1 MPTLLLVNPAAGHGR
16 APRVAA
22 EAVAAAR
29 ACFGEVAV
37 RETAGPGDGVTIARD
52 FARQGLTHCLV
63 VGGDGTAH
71 EAANGLL
78 QVEPQQRPAFGV
90 IPGGTGNDFA
100 KLCRTLG
107 KSPAAAVQ
115 GLARGT
121 TRTIDVGWA
130 WGETFLNSVGI
141 GFDAEVA
148 RVVNASNS
156 GSGIL
161 AYLLAVAKVLR
172 HYEPFDLE
180 LEANGER
187 WTERVLL
194 CEIGNGPVVGGG
206 FRITP
211 GAVFDDGLFD
221 VCVVKEQSILG
232 ILQKLPLVMLG
243 KHTRL
248 KGVRSFR
255 TTRLCIRSRSGPLR
269 AQFDGELRATADTM
283 ELTLQPA
290 ALTVLIAPA

>member
-22 EAVAAAR
+22 DAVAAAR

-37 RETAGPGDGVTIARD
+37 RETSGPGDAVTIARD
-52 FARQGLTHCLV
+52 FARQGLARCLV

-78 QVEPQQRPAFGV
+78 QVEAHQRPAFGV

-121 TRTIDVGWA
+121 TKVIDVGYA

-148 RVVNASNS
+148 RVVNASQS

-172 HYEPFDLE
+172 HYQPFDLE
-180 LEANGER
+180 LEANGQR
-187 WTERVLL
+187 FTERVLL
-194 CEIGNGPVVGGG
+194 CEVGNGPVVGGG

-221 VCVVKEQSILG
+221 VCVVKEQTILG

-243 KHTRL
+243 KHTHL

-255 TTRLCIRSRSGPLR
+255 TARLGIRSRSGPLR
-269 AQFDGELRATADTM
+269 AQFDGELRSQADTI
-283 ELTLQPA
+283 ELTIEPA
-290 ALTVLIAPA
+290 ALTVLIASA

>member
-1 MPTLLLVNPAAGHGR
+1 MTTLLLVNPAAGHGR

-22 EAVAAAR
+22 DAVAAAR

-37 RETAGPGDGVTIARD
+37 RETSGPGDAVTIARD
-52 FARQGLTHCLV
+52 FARQGLARCLV

-78 QVEPQQRPAFGV
+78 QVEPHQRPAFGV

-107 KSPAAAVQ
+107 KKPADAVQ
-115 GLARGT
+115 GLAHGT
-121 TRTIDVGWA
+121 TRVIDVGWA

-148 RVVNASNS
+148 RVVNASQS

-172 HYEPFDLE
+172 YYEPFDLE

-221 VCVVKEQSILG
+221 VCVVKEQSLLG

-243 KHTRL
+243 KHTHL

-255 TTRLCIRSRSGPLR
+255 TTRLCIHSRSGPLR
-269 AQFDGELRATADTM
+269 AQFDGELRSTAESM